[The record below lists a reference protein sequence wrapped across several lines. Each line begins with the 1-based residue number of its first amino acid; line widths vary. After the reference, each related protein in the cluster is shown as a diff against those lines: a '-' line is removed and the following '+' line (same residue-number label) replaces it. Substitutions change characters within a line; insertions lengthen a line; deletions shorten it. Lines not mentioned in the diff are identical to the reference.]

1 MRDLRPNVM
10 PQRHSHSGCAVL
22 RPLPSAGSPAVRLS
36 GSRLR
41 RACSAP
47 PVWRL
52 GYIRRT
58 AFYVCV
64 TKSESRFHVCRK
76 RVRNSVPNPPNLFRT
91 FRTFSYSSLL
101 SGGPL
106 NGPPRQVVK
115 AGRRHN
121 CRPSRQSG
129 GCAPR
134 PPLMPKGS
142 GFGVRDSRG
151 ETQYS
156 EPCGFGMSP
165 LSPSRSQLFSM
176 FGPAGQKKWEPY
188 GSQIKVKE
196 SDACAPSLF
205 WQRRSSTVD
214 QIDHRPRHGRFAPF
228 DEGLRGPHAPASSA
242 SRRCLRECHTYRI

>member
-1 MRDLRPNVM
+1 MSCRSGNHIRAARGKPLALRAL
-10 PQRHSHSGCAVL
+10 GC
-22 RPLPSAGSPAVRLS
+22 RSPLWLT
-36 GSRLR
+36 
-41 RACSAP
+41 AP
-47 PVWRL
+47 PWTLRAALGRL

-64 TKSESRFHVCRK
+64 TRSESRFHVCRK

-91 FRTFSYSSLL
+91 FRTFSYDTLL
-101 SGGPL
+101 SGGPF
-106 NGPPRQVVK
+106 NGPPRQVVL

-165 LSPSRSQLFSM
+165 LAPSRSQLCSM
-176 FGPAGQKKWEPY
+176 FGPAGQKNGSLTAPKSGQGKRCGGDVAVAASPPQY
-188 GSQIKVKE
+188 G
-196 SDACAPSLF
+196 
-205 WQRRSSTVD
+205 
-214 QIDHRPRHGRFAPF
+214 
-228 DEGLRGPHAPASSA
+228 
-242 SRRCLRECHTYRI
+242 

>member
-1 MRDLRPNVM
+1 MRKVI
-10 PQRHSHSGCAVL
+10 SHTL
-22 RPLPSAGSPAVRLS
+22 
-36 GSRLR
+36 
-41 RACSAP
+41 
-47 PVWRL
+47 
-52 GYIRRT
+52 
-58 AFYVCV
+58 
-64 TKSESRFHVCRK
+64 KK
-76 RVRNSVPNPPNLFRT
+76 VRNSVPNPPNLFRT

-106 NGPPRQVVK
+106 NGPPRQVVI

-165 LSPSRSQLFSM
+165 L
-176 FGPAGQKKWEPY
+176 GPIPKSTPLGVLALRAKKMGALRLPN
-188 GSQIKVKE
+188 QVKE
-196 SDACAPSLF
+196 SDASAPSLF
-205 WQRRSSTVD
+205 WQRRSSAVEPPA
-214 QIDHRPRHGRFAPF
+214 HRPEHGRFAPS

-242 SRRCLRECHTYRI
+242 SRRCLQECRTCRISGIPS

>member
-1 MRDLRPNVM
+1 MAGDKSSIWYKTRNTNPADWSGGGQPLDPAGALPLRPP
-10 PQRHSHSGCAVL
+10 PQ
-22 RPLPSAGSPAVRLS
+22 AGAVRLR
-36 GSRLR
+36 RLTSLPV
-41 RACSAP
+41 CSAP
-47 PVWRL
+47 PHSGGL
-52 GYIRRT
+52 ATYAKSDFT
-58 AFYVCV
+58 YV
-64 TKSESRFHVCRK
+64 KKGSELRPEPSEPF
-76 RVRNSVPNPPNLFRT
+76 PNLPNLFRT

-106 NGPPRQVVK
+106 NGPPRQVVI

-165 LSPSRSQLFSM
+165 L
-176 FGPAGQKKWEPY
+176 GPIPKSTPLGVLALRAKKNGSLTAPKSGQGKR
-188 GSQIKVKE
+188 
-196 SDACAPSLF
+196 C
-205 WQRRSSTVD
+205 QRTVVVL
-214 QIDHRPRHGRFAPF
+214 ATPF
-228 DEGLRGPHAPASSA
+228 Q
-242 SRRCLRECHTYRI
+242 RC